1 VRRPCENLVVGDP
14 VTNPENPYPEL
25 AVAGSGAIAVG
36 LAALASANSELVRML
51 ARSDASADRA
61 REALAR
67 TCPRVDGGNAARVE
81 IVTDAA
87 ALSGAGL
94 VVEAIV
100 EDHDLKAELLRRIGD
115 TAPEAD
121 LATTTSSL
129 SITELGDACGH
140 PDRLFGLHVF
150 NPVPVMRLV
159 EICVPERVGDAVGE
173 RAAQWCRSAGKT
185 PVPVAD
191 HAGFVVNRLLFP
203 YLFDAV
209 RLQER
214 TGMPSADI
222 DTCMSLGLAHPMG
235 PLALLDLVG
244 LDVAVAI
251 SEALYA
257 ESGSPEHRAPE
268 SVTAKV
274 EAGELGQKSG
284 RGFHNYD

>member
-1 VRRPCENLVVGDP
+1 MNVES
-14 VTNPENPYPEL
+14 PYPEL

-36 LAALASANSELVRML
+36 LAALASSNSERVWLL
-51 ARSDASADRA
+51 ARSEASAERA
-61 REALAR
+61 REELAGA
-67 TCPRVDGGNAARVE
+67 CPRVDGGHAARIGV
-81 IVTDAA
+81 VTDES
-87 ALSGAGL
+87 ALAGSGL

-100 EDHDLKAELLRRIGD
+100 EEHDLKADLLRRVGD
-115 TAPEAD
+115 AAPGAD

-129 SITELGDACGH
+129 SISELGDACGH

-159 EICVPERVGDAVGE
+159 EVCAPDRVDRGVGE
-173 RAAQWCRSAGKT
+173 RAAQWCRSVGKT

-214 TGMPSADI
+214 TAMPSEDV

-251 SEALYA
+251 GEALYA
-257 ESGSPEHRAPE
+257 ESGNPDHRAPE
-268 SVTAKV
+268 SVSAKV
-274 EAGELGQKSG
+274 EAGELGQKTG
-284 RGFHNYD
+284 RGFHDYG

>member
-1 VRRPCENLVVGDP
+1 
-14 VTNPENPYPEL
+14 VTNAENPYPEL

-36 LAALASANSELVRML
+36 LAALASSNSERVLLL
-51 ARSDASADRA
+51 ARSEPSAERA
-61 REALAR
+61 REALERACR
-67 TCPRVDGGNAARVE
+67 RVDDGHPGRVE
-81 IVTDAA
+81 VVTDAA

-100 EDHDLKAELLRRIGD
+100 EDHDLKADLLRRVGD
-115 TAPEAD
+115 NAPEAD

-129 SITELGDACGH
+129 SIAELGEACGH

-159 EICVPERVGDAVGE
+159 EICVPEQVDGAVGD
-173 RAAQWCRSAGKT
+173 RAAQWCRSVGKT

-214 TGMPSADI
+214 TGMPSADV

-251 SEALYA
+251 SEALHA
-257 ESGSPEHRAPE
+257 ESGNPDHLAPE
-268 SVTAKV
+268 SVRTKV
-274 EAGELGQKSG
+274 AAGDLGQKTG
-284 RGFHNYD
+284 RGFHDYG

>member
-1 VRRPCENLVVGDP
+1 M
-14 VTNPENPYPEL
+14 TNVENPYPEL
-25 AVAGSGAIAVG
+25 AVAGSGAIAIG
-36 LAALASANSELVRML
+36 LAALASSNSERVLLL
-51 ARSDASADRA
+51 ARSEASADRA
-61 REALAR
+61 REELDRA
-67 TCPRVDGGNAARVE
+67 CPRVDGGHAGRVE
-81 IVTDAA
+81 VATDAA
-87 ALSGAGL
+87 TLSGAGM

-100 EDHDLKAELLRRIGD
+100 EDHDLKAELLRRVGD
-115 TAPEAD
+115 VAPEAD

-129 SITELGDACGH
+129 SIAELGQACGH

-159 EICVPERVGDAVGE
+159 EICTPEQVDGGVGE
-173 RAAQWCRSAGKT
+173 RATQWCRSVGKT

-214 TGMPSADI
+214 TGMPSADV

-257 ESGSPEHRAPE
+257 ESGNPDHKAPE

-274 EAGELGQKSG
+274 EAGEIGQKSG
-284 RGFHNYD
+284 RGYHDYA

>member
-1 VRRPCENLVVGDP
+1 M
-14 VTNPENPYPEL
+14 TIENPHSEI
-25 AVAGSGAIAVG
+25 AVAGSGAIAIG
-36 LAALASANSELVRML
+36 LAALGSSNSDRVLLL
-51 ARSDASADRA
+51 ARSDESAERA
-61 REALAR
+61 REQLASA
-67 TCPRVDGGNAARVE
+67 CPRVDGGSAARVDV
-81 IVTDAA
+81 VTDEA
-87 ALSGAGL
+87 ALAGAGL

-100 EDHDLKAELLRRIGD
+100 EDHDLKADLLRRVGD
-115 TAPEAD
+115 AAPGAD

-129 SITELGDACGH
+129 SISELGEACGH

-159 EICVPERVGDAVGE
+159 EVCLPDHLHDGVGE
-173 RAAQWCRSAGKT
+173 RAEQWCRSVGKT
-185 PVPVAD
+185 PVRVVD

-209 RLQER
+209 RLQEK
-214 TGMPSADI
+214 TGMPSEDV

-257 ESGSPEHRAPE
+257 ESGNPDHQAPD

-284 RGFHNYD
+284 RGFHDYG